1 MNAQVA
7 IAEAVKFYESAPT
20 WFLAADLRQ
29 AYKNGTPNVAR
40 IIEYVLGD
48 RAPYIRCYVDG
59 TRLPSEVGES
69 ARPEDYLPRDYAGQV
84 IPPKHI

>member
-40 IIEYVLGD
+40 IIEYVFL
-48 RAPYIRCYVDG
+48 
-59 TRLPSEVGES
+59 
-69 ARPEDYLPRDYAGQV
+69 ARYM
-84 IPPKHI
+84 